1 MNKKLGFII
10 LLTLLAP
17 LLSGCVTVVDA
28 ITDKPIQPDPN
39 KRSFGTYWDDKQLR
53 TIVSVN
59 IKKASDRFKDGNVNV
74 YSFNGV
80 ILLTGEVPS
89 HELRDLAD
97 ATARD
102 VNRVRQVYNEL
113 VVAPKRGFIANT
125 TDAWLGSK
133 IKTKLFAYKDI
144 DSSKVEVIVEDH
156 TVYLMGLLTRAQT
169 EKITNVVRKTNGVR
183 KVVRAI
189 EYID

>member
-1 MNKKLGFII
+1 MKNTVRLIV
-10 LLTLLAP
+10 LLALLGP

-53 TIVSVN
+53 TVVSVN
-59 IKKASDRFKDGNVNV
+59 IKKAHERFKDGNVNV

-89 HELRDLAD
+89 NELRELAD
-97 ATARD
+97 TTARD
-102 VNRVRQVYNEL
+102 VTRVRQVYNEL
-113 VVAPKRGFIANT
+113 SVAPKRGFIANT
-125 TDAWLGSK
+125 TDVWLSSK

-156 TVYLMGLLTRAQT
+156 TVYLMGLLSRAQT
-169 EKITNVVRKTNGVR
+169 EKITNVVRKTSGVR